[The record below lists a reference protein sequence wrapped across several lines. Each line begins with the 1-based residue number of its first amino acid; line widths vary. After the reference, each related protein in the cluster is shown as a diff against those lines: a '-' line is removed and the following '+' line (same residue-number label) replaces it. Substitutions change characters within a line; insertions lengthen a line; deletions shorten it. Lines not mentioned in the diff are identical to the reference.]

1 MDDIKKFD
9 IFISYRREGG
19 STLAKLIYESLTQ
32 KRYSVFFDHDT
43 LTSGEFGIKLIKT
56 IEAAKDVIV
65 VLSKNCL
72 ERCKNEDDWLRKEI
86 TTAIRSQKHIILI
99 FTEDFRMPSTIDV
112 IDLPEEIQ
120 KLLGYQGYK
129 ASIEHFDSIMKKLCN
144 ELGSSPAALDESALE
159 PTIAFLSDG
168 GAEQLPTET
177 RKKLIKSLLTCEYGD
192 SIGNVLSSYITTT
205 AKNLQN
211 IRTVFRYEIEIREQF
226 FFNNIDI
233 DEEKYF
239 LLTENL
245 AYRKQLVTPMEKNN
259 FWLSFVRNLD
269 ELDDAL
275 RSENFL
281 FSENLLMEK
290 DDLKKLSELSDDEK
304 LSFYTKNMRVKLNIN
319 GSSLTPARLIINEAG
334 IFANYTV
341 DDSDKIDSNILQL
354 KLVFSIPHRKQASY
368 FFVSIS
374 DPTYSP
380 YIRFVYPEDEIDAEM
395 IPFLSRAT
403 SSADTKIFEG
413 LREISF
419 EKEWVMPMSGVMFII
434 TLDEK

>member
-1 MDDIKKFD
+1 MEEKNKFD
-9 IFISYRREGG
+9 IFISYRRDGG
-19 STLAKLIYESLTQ
+19 STLAKLIYESLLQ

-86 TTAIRSQKHIILI
+86 TTAINSNKNIILL
-99 FTEDFRMPSTIDV
+99 FTEDFRMPSTIEQ
-112 IDLPEEIQ
+112 IELPDEIQ
-120 KLLGYQGYK
+120 RLLGFQGYK
-129 ASIEHFDSIMKKLCN
+129 ASIEHFDSIMTKLCN
-144 ELGSSPAALDESALE
+144 ELDSSPAALDESALE
-159 PTIAFLSDG
+159 PAIAFLSEG
-168 GAEQLPTET
+168 GAEHLPAET
-177 RKKLIKSLLTCEYGD
+177 RKKLIKNLLTCEYGD
-192 SIGNVLSSYITTT
+192 SIGNVLNSYITST

-211 IRTVFRYEIEIREQF
+211 IRTMFRYEIEIREQF

-245 AYRKQLVTPMEKNN
+245 AYKKQLVTPPDKNS

-290 DDLKKLSELSDDEK
+290 DDLKKLCELSDEEK
-304 LSFYTKNMRVKLNIN
+304 LIFYTKNMRVKLNIN
-319 GSSLTPARLIINEAG
+319 GSSLTPTKLIINEAG

-341 DDSDKIDSNILQL
+341 KDSEVADNTLQL
-354 KLVFSIPHRKQASY
+354 KLVFSIPHRKMASY